1 MARRRI
7 VVDGDTWEV
16 LLSGRVTVY
25 GRDQVGILFQQ
36 GTGPDRKRRF
46 TRFAPVGSRRVDAA
60 LAELSDARLTDLLR
74 TSQPAW
80 TTPEAAYGAG

>member
-7 VVDGDTWEV
+7 VVDGEMWEV
-16 LLSGRVTVY
+16 LPSGRVTVY

-46 TRFAPVGSRRVDAA
+46 TRFAPVGSRAVDAA
-60 LAELSDARLTDLLR
+60 LAELSDSRLVELLR
-74 TSQPAW
+74 SSQPAW
-80 TTPEAAYGAG
+80 TAPEAAYGSG

>member
-7 VVDGDTWEV
+7 TVDGETWEI
-16 LLSGRVTVY
+16 LPSGRVTVY

-46 TRFAPVGSRRVDAA
+46 TRFAPVGSRVPDAA
-60 LAELSDARLTDLLR
+60 LAELSDARLIDLWR
-74 TSQPAW
+74 SSQPAW
-80 TTPEAAYGAG
+80 TAPEAGYGAN

>member
-7 VVDGDTWEV
+7 VVDGETWEV
-16 LLSGRVTVY
+16 VPSGRVTFS
-25 GRDQVGILFQQ
+25 GRDQVGIAFQQ

-46 TRFAPVGSRRVDAA
+46 SRFAPVGSRGADAA
-60 LAELSDARLTDLLR
+60 LAELSDARLAELLR

-80 TTPEAAYGAG
+80 TAPEAAYGSG

>member
-7 VVDGDTWEV
+7 VVEGESWEIV
-16 LLSGRVTVY
+16 LSGRVTVY
-25 GRDQVGILFQQ
+25 GRDQVGIVFQQ

-46 TRFAPVGSRRVDAA
+46 TRFAPVGSRGADAA
-60 LAELSDARLTDLLR
+60 LAELSDARLADLLR

-80 TTPEAAYGAG
+80 TTPEAAYGTR